1 VESGAASPIHVRVRG
16 GDTLRVDFQRN
27 PDGSFASARLTGPAD
42 FVFEGTISL

>member
-1 VESGAASPIHVRVRG
+1 
-16 GDTLRVDFQRN
+16 LRVDFHKN